1 LLSRLKGVKKM
12 KRVLLSL
19 AACAVVAVAGVNEIT
34 PVVGGVHQ
42 LDADKF
48 DDHLTY
54 GVRVGLGLSKIIDQV
69 EFGYD
74 YSKDV
79 EFSDGQKTD
88 INRLYLNIIKDF
100 QVSSSNK
107 ASVYGLL
114 GLGHEDIS
122 NEALGEE
129 GGFFGQYGLGFRFYP
144 YKDFSIRAEIRH
156 ALKFKSEAS
165 DNIFYTIGFGIP
177 FGNKEEQPIVHN
189 VVEPEP
195 VITAPTLKDIYVESN
210 NTETIETITIV
221 EANETAVEP
230 EIVIITTEQ
239 SAPETTTQQSA
250 PQEKRTDMEE
260 TILKAMALSIPDFD
274 PALTNIHRYFNFDFD
289 SVKILEKDAG
299 VADAIAKDLDNFG
312 NVIARAEGHT
322 DAAGSK
328 WYNLKLSQKRANVV
342 KNELIKSGISP
353 NQIDTDGYGL
363 EQPIKTNAT
372 EEGRASNRR
381 VEVLFA
387 APVAYFDF
395 DSAELKDESVK
406 AVKLVADK
414 LEGFDSIK
422 VRTEGHT
429 DALGSKWYNIKLSQ
443 KRAAAVKNKLVEY
456 GISANRIETKAF
468 GEDKPLKTNATEEG
482 RAANR
487 RVDILFI
494 NPNK

>member
-1 LLSRLKGVKKM
+1 
-12 KRVLLSL
+12 
-19 AACAVVAVAGVNEIT
+19 VVAVAAVNEIT
-34 PVVGGVHQ
+34 PMVGGVHQ

-54 GVRVGLGLSKIIDQV
+54 GIRVGLGLSKIIDQV

-79 EFSDGQKTD
+79 EFYGGQNTD

-100 QVSSSNK
+100 QVGSHNK
-107 ASVYGLL
+107 ASIYGLL
-114 GLGHEDIS
+114 GLGHEDIA
-122 NEALGEE
+122 NEALDKE
-129 GGFFGQYGLGFRFYP
+129 GGFFGQYGLGFKFYP
-144 YKDFSIRAEIRH
+144 YKDFAIRAEIRH
-156 ALKFKSEAS
+156 ALKFKSDAA

-177 FGNKEEQPIVHN
+177 FGSKEEQPVIQST
-189 VVEPEP
+189 VEPEP
-195 VITAPTLKDIYVESN
+195 VVVVAPTLKDIYVEES
-210 NTETIETITIV
+210 NTETIETTVTV
-221 EANETAVEP
+221 EANETAAAGEDS
-230 EIVIITTEQ
+230 EIVIIATEQ
-239 SAPETTTQQSA
+239 SQPTVQEEQQIV
-250 PQEKRTDMEE
+250 PQEKRTEMEE
-260 TILKAMALSIPDFD
+260 TILKAIALSIPNFD
-274 PALTNIHRYFNFDFD
+274 PALTNTHRYFNFDFD
-289 SVKILEKDAG
+289 SVRILEKDAG
-299 VADAIAKDLDNFG
+299 VANAIVKDLDNFE
-312 NVIARAEGHT
+312 NVIVKTEGHT
-322 DAAGSK
+322 DAIGSK

-353 NQIDTDGYGL
+353 HQIDTDGYGL

-372 EEGRASNRR
+372 EEGRAANRR
-381 VEVLFA
+381 VEILFA

-406 AVKLVADK
+406 AVKLIADK

-429 DALGSKWYNIKLSQ
+429 DAIGSKWYNLKLSQ
-443 KRAAAVKNKLVEY
+443 KRATVVKNKLVEY
-456 GISANRIETKAF
+456 GITANRIETKAF
-468 GEDKPLKTNATEEG
+468 GEDKPLKSNATEEG

>member
-1 LLSRLKGVKKM
+1 M

-54 GVRVGLGLSKIIDQV
+54 GIRVGLGFSKVIDQV

-79 EFSDGQKTD
+79 EFYGGESTD

-100 QVSSSNK
+100 QVGSNSK
-107 ASVYGLL
+107 TSIYGLL
-114 GLGHEDIS
+114 GLGHEDIA
-122 NEALGEE
+122 NEALDKE
-129 GGFFGQYGLGFRFYP
+129 GGFFGQYGLGFKFYP
-144 YKDFSIRAEIRH
+144 YKDFAVRAEIRH

-165 DNIFYTIGFGIP
+165 DNMFYTLGFSIP
-177 FGNKEEQPIVHN
+177 FGGKEEQPVIQN
-189 VVEPEP
+189 TVEPETVVVTP
-195 VITAPTLKDIYVESN
+195 PTLKEIYVEEN
-210 NTETIETITIV
+210 NTETIETVVTV
-221 EANETAVEP
+221 ETNETNETVEP
-230 EIVIITTEQ
+230 EIVIITTE
-239 SAPETTTQQSA
+239 ETPVIEATPPAQQVV
-250 PQEKRTDMEE
+250 PQEKRTEVEE
-260 TILKAMALSIPDFD
+260 TILKAMALSIPNFD
-274 PALTNIHRYFNFDFD
+274 PALTNTHRYFNFDFD
-289 SVKILEKDAG
+289 SVRILEKDAG
-299 VADAIAKDLDNFG
+299 VANAIAKDLDNFE
-312 NVIARAEGHT
+312 NVIVKTEGHT
-322 DAAGSK
+322 DAVGSK

-353 NQIDTDGYGL
+353 SQIDTDGYGL
-363 EQPIKTNAT
+363 EQPVKTNAT
-372 EEGRASNRR
+372 EEGRAANRR

-395 DSAELKDESVK
+395 DSAELKNESVK
-406 AVKLVADK
+406 AVKLIADK

-443 KRAAAVKNKLVEY
+443 KRAVAVKNKLVEY
-456 GISANRIETKAF
+456 GITASRIETKAF